1 METEEKEFLIDIDQ
15 IIKDKAGDKA
25 KYIPGFVVSWLKR
38 TLHQDEVNRFLG
50 GRAKGKLGIDFLDE
64 CVDYLEMDLK
74 VKGLACG
81 FNEGIKLFYHV
92 YCFVLFA
99 ELLEKT

>member
-50 GRAKGKLGIDFLDE
+50 GRAKGKDPRLLWGPRKEEGWLGSRLR
-64 CVDYLEMDLK
+64 
-74 VKGLACG
+74 G
-81 FNEGIKLFYHV
+81 
-92 YCFVLFA
+92 
-99 ELLEKT
+99 